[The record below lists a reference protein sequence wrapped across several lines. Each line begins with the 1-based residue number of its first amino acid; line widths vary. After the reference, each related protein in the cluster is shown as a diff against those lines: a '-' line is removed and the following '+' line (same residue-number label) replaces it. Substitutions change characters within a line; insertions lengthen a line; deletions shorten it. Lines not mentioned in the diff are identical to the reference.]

1 MNDDMNLEFRIRA
14 LEQWAA
20 KLEDELRAATVILKR
35 EDAQTDRL
43 SIVVE
48 KIRGVE
54 NEH

>member
-1 MNDDMNLEFRIRA
+1 MNDDMNLEFRVRA

-20 KLEDELRAATVILKR
+20 KLEDELRAATVILKGA
-35 EDAQTDRL
+35 EAQADRL

>member
-1 MNDDMNLEFRIRA
+1 MNDDMNLEFRVRA

-35 EDAQTDRL
+35 ADAQTDRL